1 MSEIKRKRLRMEILD
16 GMEDYLLRSI
26 KSLEEENEYS
36 RQQTDDDGN
45 LAEWRQDDIRKNEAK
60 IAEIKDIIKAL
71 GKM

>member
-45 LAEWRQDDIRKNEAK
+45 LAEWLQDDIRKNEAK